1 MRRDTNIGALRGTSP
16 PADVFQQRFAILSVV
31 ADDEAP
37 GAGGR
42 EDELSG
48 AAPEPGISE
57 PQRYVPAEIRDPSFP
72 ASVRG
77 YSRGAVDAYVNRV
90 NRLTAELEVS
100 ASPRAAVRHAL
111 EQAGQQV
118 SGLLEQARE
127 TAERIIA
134 SGRQEADETA
144 ARGKA
149 EAAELVR
156 NASTEADRARAG
168 TERLLADARSEAD
181 AIRTRAGAEA
191 EETLARSREETEKR
205 RQRLEEELAALRD
218 EAEARLHELGDE
230 TAAVSMRGEELVE
243 EIHVLARDS
252 MSWQARRLLDSHTQ
266 SPASLPGTL
275 SPRRKTKP
283 HPSTSRPARLLDRCK
298 RPSPT
303 APRRRRGRRRGT
315 DLSAFGSASL
325 TAATIAATWWSW
337 SLSEYRKDDV
347 DDARHCDQ
355 REQAGEQSGGRPQ
368 TACGHRE
375 RESSPDRM
383 SRELLRSRSGEA
395 VSKQRADRRGRRR
408 PRRDRALGTE
418 TRPRIESGRLPED
431 E

>member
-156 NASTEADRARAG
+156 NAIPRRIVPERAPKGSSPTRGAKQTRSAPAPG
-168 TERLLADARSEAD
+168 PRL
-181 AIRTRAGAEA
+181 
-191 EETLARSREETEKR
+191 R
-205 RQRLEEELAALRD
+205 RR
-218 EAEARLHELGDE
+218 
-230 TAAVSMRGEELVE
+230 
-243 EIHVLARDS
+243 
-252 MSWQARRLLDSHTQ
+252 
-266 SPASLPGTL
+266 SPA
-275 SPRRKTKP
+275 
-283 HPSTSRPARLLDRCK
+283 HA
-298 RPSPT
+298 
-303 APRRRRGRRRGT
+303 RRRR
-315 DLSAFGSASL
+315 S
-325 TAATIAATWWSW
+325 
-337 SLSEYRKDDV
+337 
-347 DDARHCDQ
+347 
-355 REQAGEQSGGRPQ
+355 
-368 TACGHRE
+368 
-375 RESSPDRM
+375 
-383 SRELLRSRSGEA
+383 A
-395 VSKQRADRRGRRR
+395 VSGSRK
-408 PRRDRALGTE
+408 
-418 TRPRIESGRLPED
+418 S
-431 E
+431 